1 MPNTI
6 NGAGLQIKTLA
17 EITADLK
24 AGMQTIYGSDINVEQ
39 NSPDGQ
45 LIGIFAQAAEDNLE
59 VLLDGY
65 NGFAV
70 ESAYGIVLDQRVAL
84 NGITRRAGTYTTT
97 PVDITVNQ
105 ALTLLGLDELETDP
119 TAQVFTIK
127 DEAGNQWLLEA
138 TEVFSGAGT
147 ETLTFRAAE
156 VGAVEVTANTITNQ
170 VTTVLG
176 VTAVNNPTTVG
187 TSAGVNEET
196 DAELKIRH
204 ARSFKLASTGPA
216 DAVEAALLQVD
227 QVADAIV
234 IENDTNGTVDGTG
247 AHSIWCVVRGPAAA
261 PADIAQAIYSKKAPG
276 CGMRGGNEYDV
287 VRPNSTVFTAKWDDA
302 IEQDLYIQFG
312 IIPRVSGQTFNEDNI
327 KVLLA
332 QALNYRL
339 NQVATIG
346 DIVQAMAVIAPN
358 AIVVSPGVGDDG
370 MAYDDTIG
378 TTSPQYYFQADASR
392 VDIT

>member
-6 NGAGLQIKTLA
+6 NGAGLQVKTLT
-17 EITADLK
+17 EIIASLTAGL
-24 AGMQTIYGSDINVEQ
+24 QTIYGSDINVEQ

-70 ESAYGIVLDQRVAL
+70 ESAYGVVLDQRVAL
-84 NGITRRAGTYTTT
+84 NGLTRRAGTYTTT
-97 PVDITVNQ
+97 PVDITVNI
-105 ALTLLGLDELETDP
+105 AVTLIGLDELETDP
-119 TAQVFTIK
+119 EAQVFTVK
-127 DEAGNQWLLEA
+127 DEAGNQWLLAA
-138 TEVFSGAGT
+138 TTIFAAPGT
-147 ETLTFRAAE
+147 DTLTFRAAE

-170 VTTVLG
+170 ATTVLG
-176 VTAVNNPTTVG
+176 VTDVNNPDTTG
-187 TSAGVNEET
+187 TVVGVNEET
-196 DAELKIRH
+196 DPELKIRH
-204 ARSFKLASTGPA
+204 GRSFKLASTGPA

-227 QVADAIV
+227 EVADALV

-247 AHSIWCVVRGPAAA
+247 AHSIWCIVRGAAA

-276 CGMRGGNEYDV
+276 CGMRGAVEFDV
-287 VRPNSTVFTAKWDDA
+287 ERPNGTVFTAKWDEA
-302 IEQDLYIQFG
+302 VAQDLYIQFG
-312 IIPRVSGQTFNEDNI
+312 IIPRINGQTFDEDSI

-332 QALNYRL
+332 QALSYRL

-346 DIVQAMAVIAPN
+346 DIVQAMAIIAPN

-378 TTSPQYYFQADASR
+378 TDTPKNYFVAAATR